1 MADDRIR
8 ALTMPKWGIEMQE
21 GTVTAWHVEPGRR
34 VEKGDPLLDVET
46 EKIVNSVESPA
57 SGTLRIVLAGAGD
70 TCKVGELI
78 GVLAEPG
85 VGDAEVDAFIRS
97 FRPADT
103 SFERDD
109 SAAAEPAAAPAT
121 ATAAPSPAASDDGDE
136 PRVSPIARRLAEK
149 LGIDTSRIVG
159 TGRNGRVSKEDVE
172 AYAASLASTPT
183 VEAPVATAPALSA
196 AAAPLR
202 RERLTSMRATIARRL
217 GESKQTIPHYRVAID
232 LDADALLARRRSLAD
247 AGVKVS
253 VNDLLLEAVARAL
266 LRHPR
271 VNAQFDGNEVLE
283 FGQADIAVAVATD
296 SGLIT
301 PVIRAAD
308 AKPVERLAAESRE
321 LAERAR
327 AGKLTREEITGGTFT
342 VSNLGMY
349 GIKSFDAI
357 VNPPQ
362 VAILAVGAAEAR
374 PVVRDGALA
383 VATRMTVTLSSD
395 HRVVDGAAAAAFLA
409 TLAELVRGVAAA

>member
-1 MADDRIR
+1 MADERIR

-21 GTVTAWHVEPGRR
+21 GTVTAWHIEPGRR
-34 VEKGDPLLDVET
+34 VEKGEPLLDVET

-70 TCKVGELI
+70 TCKVGELV

-85 VGDAEVDAFIRS
+85 VGDAEVDAFIRN

-109 SAAAEPAAAPAT
+109 SAGGEAPA
-121 ATAAPSPAASDDGDE
+121 ATAAAAATAQPATPAAPSEDGDE

-149 LGIDTSRIVG
+149 LGIDPSRIVG

-172 AYAASLASTPT
+172 AYAAKLAAAPAPAPEATEAST
-183 VEAPVATAPALSA
+183 
-196 AAAPLR
+196 PLR

-217 GESKQTIPHYRVAID
+217 GESKQTIPHYRVSID
-232 LDADALLARRRSLAD
+232 LDADALLARRRALAD
-247 AGVKVS
+247 KGVRVS

-266 LRHPR
+266 VRHPR

-296 SGLIT
+296 AGLIT

-308 AKPVERLAAESRE
+308 GKPVERLAAESRD
-321 LAERAR
+321 LAARAR

-357 VNPPQ
+357 INPPQ
-362 VAILAVGAAEAR
+362 VAILAVGAAEPR

-383 VATRMTVTLSSD
+383 VGTRMTVTLSSD

-409 TLAELVRGVAAA
+409 MLAALVRGATA

>member
-1 MADDRIR
+1 MADERIR

-21 GTVTAWHVEPGRR
+21 GTVTAWHIEPGRR
-34 VEKGDPLLDVET
+34 VEKGEPLLDVET

-70 TCKVGELI
+70 TCKVGELV

-85 VGDAEVDAFIRS
+85 VGDAEVDAFIRN

-109 SAAAEPAAAPAT
+109 SAGGEAPA
-121 ATAAPSPAASDDGDE
+121 ATAAAAATAQPATPAAPSEDGDE

-149 LGIDTSRIVG
+149 LGIDPSRIVG

-172 AYAASLASTPT
+172 AYAAKLAAAPAPAPEATEAST
-183 VEAPVATAPALSA
+183 
-196 AAAPLR
+196 PLR

-217 GESKQTIPHYRVAID
+217 GESKQTIPHYRVSTD
-232 LDADALLARRRSLAD
+232 LDADALLARRRALAD
-247 AGVKVS
+247 TGVRVS

-266 LRHPR
+266 VRHPR

-283 FGQADIAVAVATD
+283 FGQADVAVAVATD

-308 AKPVERLAAESRE
+308 GKPVERLAAESRD
-321 LAERAR
+321 LAARAR

-357 VNPPQ
+357 INPPQ
-362 VAILAVGAAEAR
+362 VAILAVGAAEPR

-383 VATRMTVTLSSD
+383 VGTRMTVTLSSD

-409 TLAELVRGVAAA
+409 MLAALVRGATA

>member
-1 MADDRIR
+1 MADERIR

-21 GTVTAWHVEPGRR
+21 GTVTAWHIEPGRR
-34 VEKGDPLLDVET
+34 VEKGEPLLDVET

-70 TCKVGELI
+70 TCKVGELV

-85 VGDAEVDAFIRS
+85 VGDAEVDAFIRN

-109 SAAAEPAAAPAT
+109 SAGGEAPA
-121 ATAAPSPAASDDGDE
+121 ATAAAAATAQPATPAAPSEDGDE

-149 LGIDTSRIVG
+149 LGIDPSRIVG

-172 AYAASLASTPT
+172 AYAAKLAA
-183 VEAPVATAPALSA
+183 APAPAPEATAA
-196 AAAPLR
+196 ATPLR

-217 GESKQTIPHYRVAID
+217 GESKQTIPHYRVSID
-232 LDADALLARRRSLAD
+232 LDADALLARRRALAD
-247 AGVKVS
+247 TGVRVS

-266 LRHPR
+266 VRHPR

-283 FGQADIAVAVATD
+283 FGQADVAVAVATD

-308 AKPVERLAAESRE
+308 GKPVERLAAESRD
-321 LAERAR
+321 LAARAR

-357 VNPPQ
+357 INPPQ
-362 VAILAVGAAEAR
+362 VAILAVGAAEPR

-383 VATRMTVTLSSD
+383 VGTRMTVTLSSD

-409 TLAELVRGVAAA
+409 MLAALVRGATA

>member
-1 MADDRIR
+1 MADERIR

-21 GTVTAWHVEPGRR
+21 GTVTAWHIEPGRR
-34 VEKGDPLLDVET
+34 VEKGEPLLDVET

-70 TCKVGELI
+70 TCKVGELV

-85 VGDAEVDAFIRS
+85 VGDAEVDAFIRN

-109 SAAAEPAAAPAT
+109 SAGGEAPA
-121 ATAAPSPAASDDGDE
+121 ATAAAAATAQPATPAAPSEDGDE

-149 LGIDTSRIVG
+149 LGIDPSRIVG

-172 AYAASLASTPT
+172 AYAAKLAA
-183 VEAPVATAPALSA
+183 APAPAPEATAA
-196 AAAPLR
+196 ATPLR

-217 GESKQTIPHYRVAID
+217 GESKQTIPHYRVSID
-232 LDADALLARRRSLAD
+232 LDADALMARRRALAD
-247 AGVKVS
+247 TGVRVS

-266 LRHPR
+266 VRHPR

-283 FGQADIAVAVATD
+283 FGQADVAVAVATD

-308 AKPVERLAAESRE
+308 GKPVERLAAESRE
-321 LAERAR
+321 LAARAR
-327 AGKLTREEITGGTFT
+327 SGKLTREEITGGTFT

-357 VNPPQ
+357 INPPQ
-362 VAILAVGAAEAR
+362 VAILAVGAAEPR

-383 VATRMTVTLSSD
+383 VGTRMTVTLSSD

-409 TLAELVRGVAAA
+409 TLAALVRGATA

>member
-1 MADDRIR
+1 MADERIR

-21 GTVTAWHVEPGRR
+21 GTVTAWHIEPGRR
-34 VEKGDPLLDVET
+34 VEKGEPLLDVET

-70 TCKVGELI
+70 TCKVGELV

-85 VGDAEVDAFIRS
+85 VGDAEVDAFIRN

-109 SAAAEPAAAPAT
+109 SADGKAPAATPAAAATAQPAT
-121 ATAAPSPAASDDGDE
+121 PAAPSEDGDE

-149 LGIDTSRIVG
+149 LGIDPSRIVG

-172 AYAASLASTPT
+172 AYAAKLAA
-183 VEAPVATAPALSA
+183 APAPAPEATAA
-196 AAAPLR
+196 ATPLR

-217 GESKQTIPHYRVAID
+217 GESKQTIPHYRVSID
-232 LDADALLARRRSLAD
+232 LDADALLARRRALAD
-247 AGVKVS
+247 TGVRVS

-266 LRHPR
+266 VRHPR

-283 FGQADIAVAVATD
+283 FGQADVAVAVAPD

-308 AKPVERLAAESRE
+308 GKPVERLAAESRD
-321 LAERAR
+321 LAARAR

-357 VNPPQ
+357 INPPQ
-362 VAILAVGAAEAR
+362 VAILAVGAAEPR

-383 VATRMTVTLSSD
+383 VGTRMTVTLSSD

-409 TLAELVRGVAAA
+409 TLAALVRGATA

>member
-1 MADDRIR
+1 MADERIR

-21 GTVTAWHVEPGRR
+21 GTVTAWHIEPGRR
-34 VEKGDPLLDVET
+34 VEKGEPLLDVET

-70 TCKVGELI
+70 TCKVGELV

-85 VGDAEVDAFIRS
+85 VGDAEVDAFIRN

-109 SAAAEPAAAPAT
+109 SAGGKAPA
-121 ATAAPSPAASDDGDE
+121 ATAAAAATAQPATPAAPSEDGDE

-149 LGIDTSRIVG
+149 LGIDPSRIVG

-172 AYAASLASTPT
+172 AYAAKLAA
-183 VEAPVATAPALSA
+183 APAPAPEATAA
-196 AAAPLR
+196 ATPLR

-217 GESKQTIPHYRVAID
+217 GESKQTIPHYRVSID
-232 LDADALLARRRSLAD
+232 LDADALLARRRALAD
-247 AGVKVS
+247 KGVRVS

-266 LRHPR
+266 VRHPR

-283 FGQADIAVAVATD
+283 FGQADVAVAVATD

-308 AKPVERLAAESRE
+308 GKPVERLAAESRD
-321 LAERAR
+321 LAARAR

-357 VNPPQ
+357 INPPQ
-362 VAILAVGAAEAR
+362 VAILAVGAAEPR

-383 VATRMTVTLSSD
+383 VGTRMTVTLSSD

-409 TLAELVRGVAAA
+409 TLAALVRGATA

>member
-1 MADDRIR
+1 MADERIR

-21 GTVTAWHVEPGRR
+21 GTVTAWHIEPGRR
-34 VEKGDPLLDVET
+34 VEKGEPLLDVET

-70 TCKVGELI
+70 TCKVGELV

-85 VGDAEVDAFIRS
+85 VGDAEVDAFIRN

-109 SAAAEPAAAPAT
+109 SAGGEAPA
-121 ATAAPSPAASDDGDE
+121 ATAAAAATAQPATPAAPSEDGDE

-149 LGIDTSRIVG
+149 LGIDPSRIVG

-172 AYAASLASTPT
+172 AYAAKLAA
-183 VEAPVATAPALSA
+183 APAPAPEATAA
-196 AAAPLR
+196 ATPLR

-217 GESKQTIPHYRVAID
+217 GESKQTIPHYRVSTD
-232 LDADALLARRRSLAD
+232 LDADALLARRRALAD
-247 AGVKVS
+247 TGVRVS

-266 LRHPR
+266 VRHPR

-283 FGQADIAVAVATD
+283 FGQADVAVAVATD

-308 AKPVERLAAESRE
+308 GKPVERLAAESRD
-321 LAERAR
+321 LAARAR

-357 VNPPQ
+357 INPPQ
-362 VAILAVGAAEAR
+362 VAILAVGAAEPR

-383 VATRMTVTLSSD
+383 VGTRMTVTLSGD

-409 TLAELVRGVAAA
+409 TLAALVRGATA

>member
-1 MADDRIR
+1 MADERIR

-21 GTVTAWHVEPGRR
+21 GTVTAWHIEPGRR
-34 VEKGDPLLDVET
+34 VEKGEPLLDVET

-70 TCKVGELI
+70 TCKVGELV

-85 VGDAEVDAFIRS
+85 VGDAEVDAFIRN

-109 SAAAEPAAAPAT
+109 SADGKAPAATPAAAATAQPAT
-121 ATAAPSPAASDDGDE
+121 PAAPSEDGDE

-149 LGIDTSRIVG
+149 LGIDPSRIVG

-172 AYAASLASTPT
+172 AYAAKLAA
-183 VEAPVATAPALSA
+183 APAPAPEATAA
-196 AAAPLR
+196 ATPLR

-217 GESKQTIPHYRVAID
+217 GESKQTIPHYRVSID
-232 LDADALLARRRSLAD
+232 LDADALMARRRALAD
-247 AGVKVS
+247 TGVRVS

-266 LRHPR
+266 VRHPR

-283 FGQADIAVAVATD
+283 FGQADVAVAVATD

-308 AKPVERLAAESRE
+308 GKPVERLAAESRD
-321 LAERAR
+321 LAARAR

-357 VNPPQ
+357 INPPQ
-362 VAILAVGAAEAR
+362 VAILAVGAAEPR

-383 VATRMTVTLSSD
+383 VGTRMTVTLSSD

-409 TLAELVRGVAAA
+409 TLAALVRGATA

>member
-1 MADDRIR
+1 MADERIR

-21 GTVTAWHVEPGRR
+21 GTVTAWHIEPGRR
-34 VEKGDPLLDVET
+34 VEKGEPLLDVET

-70 TCKVGELI
+70 TCKVGELV

-85 VGDAEVDAFIRS
+85 VGDAEVDAFIRN

-109 SAAAEPAAAPAT
+109 SAGGEAPA
-121 ATAAPSPAASDDGDE
+121 ATAAAAATAQPATPAAPSEDGDE

-149 LGIDTSRIVG
+149 LGIDPSRIVG

-172 AYAASLASTPT
+172 AYAAKLAA
-183 VEAPVATAPALSA
+183 APAPAPEATAA
-196 AAAPLR
+196 ATPLR

-217 GESKQTIPHYRVAID
+217 GESKQTIPHYRVSID
-232 LDADALLARRRSLAD
+232 LDADALLARRRALAD
-247 AGVKVS
+247 TGVRVS

-266 LRHPR
+266 VRHPR

-283 FGQADIAVAVATD
+283 FGQADVAVAVATD

-308 AKPVERLAAESRE
+308 GKPVERLAAESRE
-321 LAERAR
+321 LAARAR
-327 AGKLTREEITGGTFT
+327 SGKLTREEITGGTFT

-357 VNPPQ
+357 INPPQ
-362 VAILAVGAAEAR
+362 VAILAVGAAEPR

-383 VATRMTVTLSSD
+383 VGTRMTVTLSSD

-409 TLAELVRGVAAA
+409 TLAALVRGATA